1 MKKRT
6 AETLMEVVIAMTLFG
21 IIMSGVFDFMANQ
34 AKALSHRNAHNKLM
48 YHVQKYVNSGKWVES
63 RDNSLGVTFNYDAE
77 SRGGCISVKDN
88 ATNNNLMEL
97 YIDLP
102 RS

>member
-6 AETLMEVVIAMTLFG
+6 AETLMEVVVAMTLFG

-34 AKALSHRNAHNKLM
+34 AQAISRRNEHNKLM
-48 YHVQKYVNSGKWVES
+48 YHVQKYVNSGRWVDS
-63 RDNSLGVTFNYDAE
+63 RDEELGVTVKYNAS

-88 ATNNNLMEL
+88 NTNKNLMEL
-97 YIDLP
+97 YIDPP
-102 RS
+102 RE